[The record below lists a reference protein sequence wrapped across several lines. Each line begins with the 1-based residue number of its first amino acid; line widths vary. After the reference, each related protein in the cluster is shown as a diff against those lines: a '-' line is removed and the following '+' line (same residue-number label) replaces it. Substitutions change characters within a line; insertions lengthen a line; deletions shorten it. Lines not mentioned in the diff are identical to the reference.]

1 MCLSEDKDTGKL
13 TAVAVVSDT
22 AQQAGLRANEWVSA
36 SLQSVGGKGGGKAHA
51 AQGSVDAL
59 AAAIAAPRPSPNPS
73 PISADAGSDRYDARL
88 LNLVSQTVSEASNFY
103 IQRFR

>member
-22 AQQAGLRANEWVSA
+22 AQQAGLQANEWVSA

-59 AAAIAAPRPSPNPS
+59 AASIAAPRPS
-73 PISADAGSDRYDARL
+73 SADAGSDRDDARM
-88 LNLVSQTVSEASNFY
+88 LNLVSQAVSEASNLY

>member
-51 AQGSVDAL
+51 AQGSVDAR
-59 AAAIAAPRPSPNPS
+59 AASIAAPSPSPS
-73 PISADAGSDRYDARL
+73 SADVGSGRDDDRM
-88 LNLVSQTVSEASNFY
+88 LNLVSQTVSEASNLY